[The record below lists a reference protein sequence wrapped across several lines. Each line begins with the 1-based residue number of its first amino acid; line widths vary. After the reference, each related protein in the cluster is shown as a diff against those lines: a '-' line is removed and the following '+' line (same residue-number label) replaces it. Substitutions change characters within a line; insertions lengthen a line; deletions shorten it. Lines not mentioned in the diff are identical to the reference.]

1 MKRKDGVRRHWN
13 GGRDVAHAEAL
24 QIDGTTMLLDQ
35 DDSPRQLARGNLVI
49 EEFGDALELVRR
61 GGDIGGARPTEN
73 RRSEQRGG
81 ERNPLK
87 KRNELCM
94 C

>member
-1 MKRKDGVRRHWN
+1 MVSWRHWN

-73 RRSEQRGG
+73 GRSEQRGG
-81 ERNPLK
+81 ERNALK

>member
-1 MKRKDGVRRHWN
+1 MVSWRHWN

-61 GGDIGGARPTEN
+61 GGDIGGARAIEN

-87 KRNELCM
+87 KRNQLCM